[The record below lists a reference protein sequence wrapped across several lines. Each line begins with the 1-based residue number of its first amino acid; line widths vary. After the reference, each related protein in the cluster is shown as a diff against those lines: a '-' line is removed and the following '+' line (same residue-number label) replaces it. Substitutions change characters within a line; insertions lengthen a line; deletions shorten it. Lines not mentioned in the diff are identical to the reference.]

1 MSDAKFLKSFE
12 RKKLVGNFDLPGGEK
27 KICPVK
33 IVSPVLNV
41 ICRETSS
48 DAKYINE
55 PTDFDFNLN
64 YYINYNYKLNYNI
77 YSNVNYNIYI
87 TKIVSDIAFRSLLKS
102 IKIIAT
108 DWSGT
113 EEERNKRT
121 ESEATSLQTIH
132 ACLLHYFFANLG
144 GCAFLFT

>member
-41 ICRETSS
+41 ICRET
-48 DAKYINE
+48 KYIDE

-87 TKIVSDIAFRSLLKS
+87 TKIVSDIAFPSLLKS

-108 DWSGT
+108 GWSGT
-113 EEERNKRT
+113 EEERSKRT
-121 ESEATSLQTIH
+121 ESEATSLLTIH
-132 ACLLHYFFANLG
+132 ACLLHNFFANSG